1 MRVMER
7 KGWKRRRG
15 WVGQEKKRFIRAD
28 KRLDNDNY
36 DDQGN
41 YDDVNDNQ
49 INDDYHGQ
57 NDDGNDC
64 GADTTAALS
73 TAAAN

>member
-1 MRVMER
+1 M
-7 KGWKRRRG
+7 
-15 WVGQEKKRFIRAD
+15 GQEKKRIIRAD
-28 KRLDNDNY
+28 KRLDND

-64 GADTTAALS
+64 GADTTAAAS